1 MERLYMHR
9 TYARIPARFFRV
21 SLHSEMEN
29 MTLALVPD
37 QEHAH
42 LIAHLLTENY
52 GLRKGERI
60 VVLPTVIR
68 PVKSDE
74 SADVEFAVE

>member
-1 MERLYMHR
+1 MHR
-9 TYARIPARFFRV
+9 TYARVPAHFFRV
-21 SLHSEMEN
+21 SLHSGMDN

-52 GLRKGERI
+52 GLRKGESI
-60 VVLPTVIR
+60 LVSPTVIR
-68 PVKSDE
+68 PVPSDE
-74 SADVEFAVE
+74 STSDVEISLR